1 MSTTLVSSA
10 EKNIVFKSFPNASAL
25 FETDFGSC
33 SDAILRRYGGHEF
46 RAGVL
51 ANELHGHLGV
61 YTIIGVKMGMMARDY
76 FFCGHDEMEVVSY
89 TGSTPPVSCLNDG
102 IQVST
107 GATLGHGLITVN
119 ERVAEGVSVEF
130 YHTDRGIRI
139 SLKNEVAELVEDNFK
154 KIITKNGLFSEE
166 YWDQVR
172 QLAIQYWLEFDRKD
186 IFLIED
192 IRKT

>member
-1 MSTTLVSSA
+1 MSNTLVSSA

-25 FETDFGSC
+25 FAADFGSC
-33 SDAILRRYGGHEF
+33 SDVILRKYGGHEF

-61 YTIIGVKMGMMARDY
+61 YTIIGVKMGIMARDY
-76 FFCGHDEMEVVSY
+76 FFCGQDEMEVVSY
-89 TGSTPPVSCLNDG
+89 TGNTPPVSCLNDG

-119 ERVAEGVSVEF
+119 DSSSDGISVEF
-130 YHTDRGIRI
+130 YLANRGIRM
-139 SLKNEVAELVEDNFK
+139 SLKKEVAELVKNNFQQ
-154 KIITKNGLFSEE
+154 IMTKNGLFSEQ
-166 YWDQVR
+166 YWDQIR
-172 QLAIQYWLEFDRKD
+172 QLAIQYWLELDRKD